1 MKKNHNA
8 IATFALI
15 KKSKQLYKDN
25 KISKLEH
32 MKNMNHILQNMDALF
47 VDKKQCD
54 LILDVLFV
62 NQNKNDI
69 SSLIDTLISSV
80 N

>member
-15 KKSKQLYKDN
+15 KKSRRLYKDN

-32 MKNMNHILQNMDALF
+32 MKNMNYILQNMDSII

-69 SSLIDTLISSV
+69 TALVDTLISSV

>member
-15 KKSKQLYKDN
+15 KKSRRLYQDN

-32 MKNMNHILQNMDALF
+32 MKNMNYILRNMDSII

-69 SSLIDTLISSV
+69 TALVDTLISSV

>member
-15 KKSKQLYKDN
+15 KKSRRLYKDN

-32 MKNMNHILQNMDALF
+32 MKNMNYILQNMDALF

-54 LILDVLFV
+54 LILDVIFV
-62 NQNKNDI
+62 HRDTNDI